1 MELSHESDSALDNWE
16 GEFMANS
23 LVTLVA
29 AIHLAA
35 MIAEIFFWPLVA
47 KRVAGFDG
55 ALIVKT
61 RALGFNQGLYNGFL
75 SAGLFLTFGVQDIA
89 IRTDAQTF
97 FLACVV
103 AAGVVG
109 YISFK
114 KLSLLLG
121 QAGIAV
127 IAIWAVLGT
136 Q

>member
-1 MELSHESDSALDNWE
+1 MGNI
-16 GEFMANS
+16 
-23 LVTLVA
+23 LVTLVV

-35 MIAEIFFWPLVA
+35 MIAEMFFWPVVA
-47 KRVAGFDG
+47 KRVAGFDD
-55 ALIVKT
+55 ALIANT

-75 SAGLFLTFGVQDIA
+75 AAGLFLTLGMQDIA
-89 IRTDAQTF
+89 HRTNAQTF

-109 YISFK
+109 YLSFK